1 MPLRL
6 PGCTAGLFG
15 RLLYLAAVSACRH
28 PIWKAIQITLLKK
41 RLPSTAV
48 YCPITRKILRIA
60 LAVWHAGA
68 PYDRK
73 LVGKAGA
80 PAQNLSVA
88 TVSMSPEETQ
98 ASIHHMLPYHAVSEV
113 MQVELFWVPYIS
125 KYKKYLYMPCVDKL
139 FGKTIEC
146 QVESGI

>member
-6 PGCTAGLFG
+6 PGCAAGLSG
-15 RLLYLAAVSACRH
+15 CLLYLAAVSACRY

-48 YCPITRKILRIA
+48 YSLIARKILRIA

-68 PYDRK
+68 PCDRK

-80 PAQNLSVA
+80 PTQSLSVA
-88 TVSMSPEETQ
+88 TVSMSSEETQ
-98 ASIHHMLPYHAVSEV
+98 ASIHYLVPYHAISEV
-113 MQVELFWVPYIS
+113 MRVGELFWVPYIYRNTS
-125 KYKKYLYMPCVDKL
+125 NIFICHV
-139 FGKTIEC
+139 
-146 QVESGI
+146 